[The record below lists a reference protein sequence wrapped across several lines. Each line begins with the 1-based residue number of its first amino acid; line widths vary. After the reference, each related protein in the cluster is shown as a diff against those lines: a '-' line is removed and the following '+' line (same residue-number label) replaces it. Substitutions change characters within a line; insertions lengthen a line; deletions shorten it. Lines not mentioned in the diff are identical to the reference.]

1 MMSKEKKPLLGIPP
15 HIRVT
20 DIVKSSTQANSQSDL
35 AGLTAR
41 ERMQRQSQD
50 LVRQQLH
57 KPSPKA
63 LGGQITDPF
72 MEVDDSWA
80 VMPVMSI
87 QFYENNPRIATNEVF
102 EELKDSIRINGI
114 LQPLTVTKR
123 PGESNYILYA
133 GGNTRLR
140 AIRDLWEET
149 QDQKYYETRVII
161 KKWRGEA
168 SVLLAHMAE
177 NTQRND
183 MTFWDKANGVLK
195 IKAQLEADLGK
206 QLSLRELERE
216 LKSNGVGISPGLISR
231 FIFAT
236 NRLSEVG
243 QWLSGTY
250 LESLQPL
257 LNSLSRLCF
266 LWHEIDEE
274 MFYESIVKPI
284 SREYADYL
292 NNSLI
297 TESVEN
303 KPAFSQQ
310 EFNRRLNASVVK
322 VLEINSEQL
331 RKMLSALERFKDKDF
346 GKEELSQLIKPSQD
360 LENLTNKLNAAD
372 SLASRQ
378 IKTESV
384 STNQN
389 SQDTEL
395 STHAHRV
402 FMGHESGD
410 IELSGEAIIESI
422 QQDDYIKQTSDTINN
437 KINRLISIAGIAN
450 CVKEAPGMPLGFY
463 LGFPNDGPL
472 DLKDN
477 ARNRQAAWWVVSMA
491 TGQFNQQLCK
501 QHLPPDDPWRSLVL
515 EEITEETQT
524 LGELELSIENNIGS
538 EGEFFSITW
547 LLDST
552 NEVPSLCLEIMLML
566 KSNVMG
572 GSSWK

>member
-1 MMSKEKKPLLGIPP
+1 MSKEKKPLLGIPP

-20 DIVKSSTQANSQSDL
+20 NIVKSSTQTNSQSEL

-183 MTFWDKANGVLK
+183 MTFWDKANGILK
-195 IKAQLEADLGK
+195 IKEQLESDLGK
-206 QLSLRELERE
+206 SLSHRELESE
-216 LKSNGVGISPGLISR
+216 LKKAGIGINLQSISSYK
-231 FIFAT
+231 FAKE
-236 NRLSEVG
+236 RLSDLG
-243 QWLSGTY
+243 KWLSQNSLRDIQPY
-250 LESLQPL
+250 LNL
-257 LNSLSRLCF
+257 LSRLCKVWSD
-266 LWHEIDEE
+266 LDEDT
-274 MFYESIVKPI
+274 FYDSLVKQVGV
-284 SREYADYL
+284 EYSEFL
-292 NNSLI
+292 NNPLSGDGHEEKRL
-297 TESVEN
+297 
-303 KPAFSQQ
+303 FSQT
-310 EFNRRLNASVVK
+310 ELIKRLNSSVAK
-322 VLEINSEQL
+322 ELNINLEQL

-360 LENLTNKLNAAD
+360 QENLTNKLNAAD

-389 SQDTEL
+389 SKDTEL
-395 STHAHRV
+395 STNAHRV
-402 FMGHESGD
+402 FMGHETGD

-501 QHLPPDDPWRSLVL
+501 KHLPPDDPWRSLVL

-552 NEVPSLCLEIMLML
+552 NEVSSLCLEIMLML